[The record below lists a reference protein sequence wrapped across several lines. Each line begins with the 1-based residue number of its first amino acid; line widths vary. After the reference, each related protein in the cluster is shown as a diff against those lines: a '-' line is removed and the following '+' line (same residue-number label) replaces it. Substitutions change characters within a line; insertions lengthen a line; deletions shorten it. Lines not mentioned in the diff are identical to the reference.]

1 VNEWRSRSSDIHRSA
16 VEDGAWGGLCL
27 RWLGG
32 QVQKLVEGRA
42 GRAGKAAAV
51 SVIHGTLPASRL
63 ELKGRMMCRDG
74 SLMQSRT

>member
-16 VEDGAWGGLCL
+16 VEDGAWGCLCL